1 MNIKQ
6 ILNRIADTLGG
17 YQRIRC
23 PHCTAQVRFRGC
35 DDAETKRLRTYMHD
49 HINNH
54 TA

>member
-6 ILNRIADTLGG
+6 IIDRIADTLGG

-23 PHCTAQVRFRGC
+23 PHCPAQIRFRGC
-35 DDAETKRLRTYMHD
+35 GDDEVKRFQTYMHD
-49 HINNH
+49 HISNH